1 MKASAAPK
9 CGNWILQHGLL
20 IAPIAVFAAS
30 LRSALALCTAF
41 TAITVPTALL
51 SALIPM
57 RLPAS
62 LRIVLY
68 SVIGGLVYIPA
79 ALLTNTLFP
88 TESGGIYLPLL
99 CSAMYLTVQHDRFL
113 PRKRL
118 LRQLVLQSIGACAVM
133 LLFGALRELLG
144 SGSLMYHPLWNNPPL
159 PMLLTPAGGLILLA
173 LCMTAAQYAA
183 NARQEGEAHAV
194 CD

>member
-1 MKASAAPK
+1 MKETSAPNR
-9 CGNWILQHGLL
+9 GSWILQHGLL

-41 TAITVPTALL
+41 AAITFLTALL
-51 SALIPM
+51 SALIPE

-79 ALLTNTLFP
+79 ALLTFALFP

-99 CSAMYLTVQHDRFL
+99 CAAMYLTVQHDRFL
-113 PRKRL
+113 PRRGL
-118 LRQLVLQSIGACAVM
+118 FRQLCLQILSACIVM
-133 LLFGALRELLG
+133 LLLGAARELLG
-144 SGSLMYHPLWNNPPL
+144 SGSLMNHAVWTNPPL
-159 PMLLTPAGGLILLA
+159 PMLLTPAGGLILLV
-173 LCMTAAQYAA
+173 LCMTAAQAA
-183 NARQEGEAHAV
+183 ASRRQKGEAHAV